1 MRDYAGEKVFPTTPL
16 IPSAAQGDWIIPANW
31 DRIEE
36 GMSEEQVVT
45 ILGPPTKREEQFLSY
60 VQLFYEGEVEGSGFI
75 SGSITLERN
84 QVAAWMTDRPAINP

>member
-1 MRDYAGEKVFPTTPL
+1 MRDYAGEKVFPPTPPM
-16 IPSAAQGDWIIPANW
+16 PSAAQGDWTIPANW

-36 GMSEEQVVT
+36 GMSEEQVVG

-60 VQLFYEGEVEGSGFI
+60 LQLFYEGEVEGNGFI

-84 QVAAWMTDRPAINP
+84 QVAAWMTDQPVFNP

>member
-1 MRDYAGEKVFPTTPL
+1 MRDYAGEKVFPPTPPM
-16 IPSAAQGDWIIPANW
+16 PSTAQGDWTIPANW
-31 DRIEE
+31 DRLEE

-60 VQLFYEGEVEGSGFI
+60 VQLFYEGEVEGIGFV

-84 QVAAWMTDRPAINP
+84 QVAAWMTDRPAFNP